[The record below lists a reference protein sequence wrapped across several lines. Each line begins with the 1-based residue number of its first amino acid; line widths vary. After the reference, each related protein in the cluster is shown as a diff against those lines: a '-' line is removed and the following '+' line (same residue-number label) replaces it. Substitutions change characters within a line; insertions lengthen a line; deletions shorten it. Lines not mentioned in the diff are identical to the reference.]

1 LRLFALSRL
10 FKREN
15 DGGQRGMEEGFLRVL
30 DFPSMEISFCREGKT
45 FRRRESIVREWGVL
59 VFVF

>member
-1 LRLFALSRL
+1 MEGEKVRKNMERGL
-10 FKREN
+10 KRKI
-15 DGGQRGMEEGFLRVL
+15 EGFLRVL
-30 DFPSMEISFCREGKT
+30 TFPSMEISFCREGKT